1 MEIDGGMVLPR
12 ARLQYELLTQR
23 QVSMKFL
30 HAAAFAV
37 ALTFTSVP
45 VLSAQ
50 EPTIGIDQV
59 IQIEQAG

>member
-1 MEIDGGMVLPR
+1 MVLPPP
-12 ARLQYELLTQR
+12 APPVQLPTQR

-50 EPTIGIDQV
+50 ELDQDKEKPK
-59 IQIEQAG
+59 QQD